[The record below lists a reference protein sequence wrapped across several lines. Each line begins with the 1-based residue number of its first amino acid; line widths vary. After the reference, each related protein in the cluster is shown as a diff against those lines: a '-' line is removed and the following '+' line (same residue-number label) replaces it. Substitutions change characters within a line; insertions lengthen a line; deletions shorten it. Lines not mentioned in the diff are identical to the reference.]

1 MPQQLTAQVLAE
13 TTDPVL
19 ASRLQVS
26 HARAGRNG
34 VELTLD
40 GTLSDLMGSDLMG
53 SDARADI
60 REDLA
65 DIIGNLVDNAI
76 EAVSGRD
83 TGGRVRLSL
92 ARGTN
97 GHGSDGHGSD
107 GHGADRGLRISVR
120 DNGAGIAEPVEQAF
134 APNWTTKGH
143 GRGFGLALV
152 RDKVDRLGGTIV
164 AYNDGGA
171 VFDVHIPEE

>member
-1 MPQQLTAQVLAE
+1 
-13 TTDPVL
+13 VL

-40 GTLSDLMGSDLMG
+40 GTLSDLTGSDLTGSDLTG
-53 SDARADI
+53 SDARADV

-83 TGGRVRLSL
+83 PGGRVRVSL
-92 ARGTN
+92 ERGA
-97 GHGSDGHGSD
+97 DRP
-107 GHGADRGLRISVR
+107 GADRGLRISVR
-120 DNGAGIAEPVEQAF
+120 DNGGGIAEPVEQAF

-152 RDKVDRLGGTIV
+152 RDKVDRLGGTVV

>member
-1 MPQQLTAQVLAE
+1 MGEHDEAVRVCAKYAEMPQQLTAQVLAE
-13 TTDPVL
+13 ATDPVL

-26 HARAGRNG
+26 HARAKRNG

-40 GTLSDLMGSDLMG
+40 GTLADLTRSG
-53 SDARADI
+53 ARADI
-60 REDLA
+60 RDDLA

-76 EAVSGRD
+76 EAASEREP
-83 TGGRVRLSL
+83 GGWVRLSL

-97 GHGSDGHGSD
+97 G
-107 GHGADRGLRISVR
+107 GLRIGVR
-120 DNGAGIAEPVEQAF
+120 DNGAGIAEPVEQVF

-152 RDKVDRLGGTIV
+152 RDKVERLRGTIV

-171 VFDVHIPEE
+171 VFDVRIPEE